1 MTTNTLPKH
10 LLPIEEYKE
19 PITFANE
26 QLKIFWLPDEVKVEK
41 DIQDVLVNFSPA
53 EKHGVVHNLKLFS
66 LYETHAGD
74 EYWGG
79 RFKKMFD
86 GAEFHRMASVF
97 AMFEL
102 AVHAPF
108 YNKINQLLHIDTP
121 EFYLSYQDNEVL
133 TARMAHI
140 NDIINDPDDLV
151 SLAMFSMVEGVILY
165 SAFAFLKHFQ
175 SQGKNKMMNLVR
187 GINFSLRDEN
197 IHSIAGAWC
206 FLYKVKKL
214 GLTKDQL
221 SVIEDKIRIGATKL
235 YEHEIEIA
243 KMTFSEGPIEGVTEK
258 QIVHFVESRVNECL
272 KQLGF
277 KKMFEVKY
285 NPIAEHF
292 YKTINDYSFNDF
304 FTGMGN
310 QYHRNWDE
318 SAFVWKTDKEVPLE
332 IEEKLLKEAA

>member
-1 MTTNTLPKH
+1 MIIEKH
-10 LLPIEEYKE
+10 LLPVEEYKE
-19 PITFANE
+19 PVEFANK
-26 QLKIFWLPDEVKVEK
+26 QLQIFWLPDEVKVEK
-41 DIQDVLVNFSPA
+41 DIQDVLVNFTPA
-53 EKHGVVHNLKLFS
+53 ERHGVITTLKLFS

-97 AMFEL
+97 SMFEL

-121 EFYLSYQDNEVL
+121 EFYLSYRESPVL
-133 TARMAHI
+133 NDRIRHI

-165 SAFAFLKHFQ
+165 SSFAFLKHFQ
-175 SQGKNKMMNLVR
+175 SQGKNKLMNLVR

-197 IHSIAGAWC
+197 LHAIAGAWC
-206 FLYKVKKL
+206 FRHKLAEHARKNPTTHAQYVEELEKKII
-214 GLTKDQL
+214 D
-221 SVIEDKIRIGATKL
+221 GAQKL
-235 YEHEIEIA
+235 YEHEKEII
-243 KMTFSEGPIEGVTEK
+243 KMTFAEGKIEGITEH
-258 QIVHFVESRVNECL
+258 QLDNFVQSRINECL

-277 KKMFEVKY
+277 KKLYDVKY
-285 NPIAEHF
+285 NPISEWF
-292 YKTINDYSFNDF
+292 YKAINDYSFNDF
-304 FTGMGN
+304 FSGMGS

-318 SAFVWKTDKEVPLE
+318 TAFVWK
-332 IEEKLLKEAA
+332 AAE

>member
-1 MTTNTLPKH
+1 MIEHH
-10 LLPIEEYKE
+10 LLPINEFKE
-19 PITFANE
+19 PVEFANQ

-53 EKHGVVHNLKLFS
+53 EKHGVIHNLKLFS

-79 RFKKMFD
+79 RFKRMFD

-121 EFYLSYQDNEVL
+121 EFYMSYQDTEVL
-133 TARMAHI
+133 AARMQHI

-165 SAFAFLKHFQ
+165 SAFAYLKHFQ
-175 SQGKNKMMNLVR
+175 SQGKNKVMNLVR

-197 IHSIAGAWC
+197 IHALAGAWC
-206 FLYKVKKL
+206 FRHKAKMQ
-214 GLTKDQL
+214 GTTPEQMA
-221 SVIEDKIRIGATKL
+221 VIEEKIREGAMKL
-235 YEHEIEIA
+235 YEHEVEIA
-243 KMTFSEGPIEGVTEK
+243 RMTFSEGPIEGVTEK
-258 QIVHFVESRVNECL
+258 QIVHFVQSRINECL
-272 KQLGF
+272 KPLGF
-277 KKMFEVKY
+277 KKMFDVKY

-292 YKTINDYSFNDF
+292 YKAINDYSFNDF
-304 FTGMGN
+304 FSGMGN

-318 SAFVWKTDKEVPLE
+318 SAFIYKTAEEVAP
-332 IEEKLLKEAA
+332 